1 MPSGSEDPWRE
12 PGAADSATAP
22 LPANDTSPRLIHSRF
37 VRLAEAGPDRPGLFF
52 GDECLSYGRLLT
64 SGREVAAALTDLGL
78 RPGSRV
84 AILAR
89 RSPRLV
95 VQLLGVLLAGC
106 QFAILDRTYPRARI
120 QAMVDACQPHAV
132 LDGDRVDRRD
142 QEAPVAGADLVDDA
156 GLDDGAG
163 LAGPGPACAGPPAYL
178 TFTSGTTGTPRCVQ
192 GGHAAVVHY
201 LTWSPEAFGLHAG
214 DRFSMLSGLSHDPL
228 LRDVFGPLSLGAQLF
243 IPDLRTWARPE
254 ALATWLRERRVSVTH
269 LTPTMA
275 RRVLIPGKVSLPDLR
290 RVLLGGE
297 VVHTGDLR
305 SFAQVAS
312 EARFTVVYGCT
323 ETPQVVMHHTAA
335 RDELAGDAAAVV
347 PLGEPAPGAEVEIV
361 SATGLA
367 VPAGERGELVVRT
380 PHLALGYLRRDGAGL
395 RLEPFGSRYATGDL
409 AYRDADGRL
418 LFAGRSDR
426 QVTIR
431 GARVELEEIEHH
443 LRSCPG
449 VVLAA
454 VTTAPSD
461 GGPSLHATVVVRPG
475 SGLTERELRKHVAAL
490 LPAPVVPS
498 AITVLEK
505 IPMSPNG
512 KFDMSNDQTARSAGA
527 VTSRVS
533 EILGAALN
541 RAPLAP
547 DDDFFELGGDSLAAI
562 EVAATIEDEFGYEL
576 SIEDIFRVSGAGDL
590 SMLVWNGVRGDS

>member
-1 MPSGSEDPWRE
+1 MPSGSEHPWRTAD
-12 PGAADSATAP
+12 AAGSVTVSPPAISA
-22 LPANDTSPRLIHSRF
+22 SPELIHSRF
-37 VRLAEAGPDRPGLFF
+37 VRLAEAGPDRPGLFS
-52 GDECLSYGRLLT
+52 GNECLSYGQLLT
-64 SGREVAAALTDLGL
+64 SGRGVAAALTDLGL
-78 RPGSRV
+78 APGSRV

-89 RSPRLV
+89 RNPRLV
-95 VQLLGVLLAGC
+95 IQLLGVLLAGC
-106 QFAILDRTYPRARI
+106 QFAIMDRTYPRARV

-132 LDGDRVDRRD
+132 LDDDRLDKLSP
-142 QEAPVAGADLVDDA
+142 EAPAVEAVREHGAC
-156 GLDDGAG
+156 
-163 LAGPGPACAGPPAYL
+163 LADPGSAPAGPPAYL
-178 TFTSGTTGTPRCVQ
+178 AFTSGTTGTPRCVQ

-201 LTWSPEAFGLHAG
+201 LTWSPEAFDLHAG
-214 DRFSMLSGLSHDPL
+214 DRFSMVSGLSHDPL
-228 LRDVFGPLSLGAQLF
+228 IRDVFSPLSLGARLF

-254 ALATWLRERRVSVTH
+254 ALATWLRERRISATH

-275 RRVLIPGKVSLPDLR
+275 RRVFVPGKVSLPDLR

-297 VVHTGDLR
+297 VVHASDIR
-305 SFAQVAS
+305 SFAQVAP
-312 EARFTVVYGCT
+312 EARLTVVYGCT
-323 ETPQVVMHHTAA
+323 ETPQVAMHHTAA
-335 RDELAGDAAAVV
+335 RDELAGDATAVV
-347 PLGEPAPGAEVEIV
+347 PLGEPAPAAEAEIV
-361 SATGLA
+361 SATGRA

-380 PHLALGYLRRDGAGL
+380 PHLALGYLHRDGARL
-395 RLEPFGSRYATGDL
+395 RLEPLGSEYATGDL

-454 VTTAPSD
+454 ATTAPSD
-461 GGPSLHATVVVRPG
+461 DGPSVHATVVVRPG
-475 SGLTERELRKHVAAL
+475 SALTERELKTHVAAL

-512 KFDMSNDQTARSAGA
+512 KFDMSNDQTARSAGD

-533 EILGAALN
+533 EILGTVLG

-547 DDDFFELGGDSLAAI
+547 DEDFFELGGDSLAAI

-576 SIEDIFRVSGAGDL
+576 SIEDIFRVSGAADL